1 MRLEISFRNA
11 TVEDNE
17 RQALKA
23 RVERKSKKITRFLKE
38 PIEIGLVIHGQKVGY
53 RGDLIVSSAG
63 ADGFKAGLEAD
74 DPIAVVDG
82 LIHTVERAV
91 RRRHDRRIDVHRH
104 EGAHAS
110 GFVPD
115 FALSESEDHD
125 LETAE
130 IQRTVQGGAA

>member
-11 TVEDNE
+11 SVEEKE
-17 RQALKA
+17 RQALKN
-23 RVERKSKKITRFLKE
+23 RVERKSRKITRFLKE
-38 PIEIGLVIHGQKVGY
+38 PVDVGLVILGQKVGY
-53 RGDLIVSSAG
+53 RGDLVVSGAG
-63 ADGFKAGLEAD
+63 ADSFKASLEAD

-91 RRRHDRRIDVHRH
+91 RRRHDRRLDVHRT
-104 EGAHAS
+104 EGTPLD

-115 FALSESEDHD
+115 FALSEGEDHD

-130 IQRTVQGGAA
+130 VHRTVRGGAA